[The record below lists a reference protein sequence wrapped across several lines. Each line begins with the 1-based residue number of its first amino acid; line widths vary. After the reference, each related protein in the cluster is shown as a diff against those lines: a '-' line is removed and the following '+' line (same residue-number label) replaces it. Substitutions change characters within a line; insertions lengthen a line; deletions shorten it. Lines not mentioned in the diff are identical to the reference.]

1 MKRTAVFALMIAL
14 ALLSGCGTKA
24 EETAVKN
31 FQSALLQAQNV
42 SFGADIRA
50 EFDSKTEAY
59 TLNYAK
65 DADGAVIEVVKPEL
79 IAGIKA
85 HVNAGSSSLEYD
97 GATLDTGPLSA
108 NGLTP
113 ISSLPELTAAIS
125 GGHLDM
131 VWKEGSATVAQIT
144 PKDGLTVT
152 VWFDENTTPY
162 HAELQSTGK
171 VLVYCDI
178 INFTFS

>member
-14 ALLSGCGTKA
+14 ALLSGCGMKA
-24 EETAVKN
+24 EETAVRN
-31 FQSALLQAQNV
+31 FQSALSQAQNV
-42 SFGADIRA
+42 SFSADIRA
-50 EFDSKTEAY
+50 EYDDKTEAY

-97 GATLDTGPLSA
+97 GAALDTGPLA
-108 NGLTP
+108 DTGLTP
-113 ISSLPELTAAIS
+113 VSALPKLTTALS

-144 PKDGLTVT
+144 PEDGLTVT
-152 VWFDENTTPY
+152 VWFGESTIPY
-162 HAELQSTGK
+162 HAELQSAGK

-178 INFTFS
+178 INFTYS